1 MQNLPASK
9 HAVGARRYW
18 DRRFAV
24 CAFAAAL
31 VDLTTKQ
38 LATSM
43 LGTRE
48 IALGDRFG
56 LILIWNT
63 GGPGGAS
70 LGPTLWMMNAVMT
83 AIAIVIMSAIDAD
96 LGRFHRL
103 GAIALGIV
111 TGGAIGNL
119 ASMLV
124 DPAGVADFLAVHLS
138 DRTIIFNVA
147 DIALWSGAW
156 MLIPVVV
163 LLVRAI
169 RVERKGKS
177 SHAAIRAA

>member
-56 LILIWNT
+56 LIRIWNT
-63 GGPGGAS
+63 G
-70 LGPTLWMMNAVMT
+70 
-83 AIAIVIMSAIDAD
+83 
-96 LGRFHRL
+96 
-103 GAIALGIV
+103 
-111 TGGAIGNL
+111 
-119 ASMLV
+119 
-124 DPAGVADFLAVHLS
+124 
-138 DRTIIFNVA
+138 
-147 DIALWSGAW
+147 
-156 MLIPVVV
+156 
-163 LLVRAI
+163 VRAI